1 MRQLLFCQDR
11 LNAMITAIRRIFSSK
26 LGAAIALAFVLL
38 MGLAFAVT
46 DVNSFMGGGT
56 SGVSGGNV
64 ARVGDRQISLNELRQ
79 RIDRAYDRQ
88 RAENPGLTREQFIAG
103 GAIDRILSELI
114 DVYAIEQY
122 AREQGFGIDKAVID
136 RAIASNP
143 QFAGVTGNFDQA
155 IFEGAL
161 RQMGTTERD
170 VRRDLE
176 NAGIARQLLGP
187 FATVRNV
194 PENVALPYAALLLE
208 SREGQATFIPAARF
222 RPTDNPT
229 DAQLQTYYRSQ
240 RARYMMPERRA
251 ISYAL
256 LDESAVRTPP
266 TVTDAEIAAE
276 YRATPAAFAAS
287 ENRDLV
293 QVITADR
300 AVADR
305 IVAAV
310 RGGQSLGAAATAAGL
325 AAAALNDQTRERY
338 VSATNAEAARAV
350 FAAREGAL
358 VGPIAVPLGFA
369 VVRVQEVESRPAV
382 TLAEATPAIR
392 TRLLERKRQEA
403 LVDVYNNVQDALN
416 NGSTVAEVAQERG
429 LTVQTTPPL
438 ISNGTA
444 PGDSSFRPNPLL
456 PALVGPAFAAG
467 EGDPAQIITL
477 QENRIFA
484 LVEVSRIIPAAPP
497 ALATIRDRVI
507 ADWRLAEG
515 ARQARTRARA
525 IVAAIDRGTAFAAA
539 AQAQGAG
546 DGVQRLGGRRLQLTQ
561 AQGRIPPEIA
571 LLFSMAPGTAR
582 TLEMPNNAGWMVINL
597 TRIVRGN
604 PSENANLVAQVR
616 QQFGPALGNE
626 YVQALVNSARRAVGV
641 TISEDT
647 VAELR
652 RQLTG
657 SAAAPAS

>member
-1 MRQLLFCQDR
+1 
-11 LNAMITAIRRIFSSK
+11 MITAIRRIFSSK
-26 LGAAIALAFVLL
+26 IGAAIALAFVLL

-46 DVNSFMGGGT
+46 DVNGFMGGGN

-88 RAENPGLTREQFIAG
+88 RGENPGLTREQFIG
-103 GAIDRILSELI
+103 SGAIDRILGELI

-122 AREQGFGIDKAVID
+122 ARNSGFGIDRAVID

-143 QFAGVTGNFDQA
+143 QFAGVTGNFDQTV
-155 IFEGAL
+155 FEGVL
-161 RQMGTTERD
+161 RQMGTNERD

-187 FATVRNV
+187 FASVRAV

-208 SREGQATFIPAARF
+208 TREGQATFIPAARF
-222 RPTDNPT
+222 RPSGNPT

-240 RARYMMPERRA
+240 SARYMVPERRA
-251 ISYAL
+251 IRYAL
-256 LDESAVRTPP
+256 LDESTVRTPP
-266 TVTDAEIAAE
+266 TVTDAEITTE
-276 YRATPAAFAAS
+276 YGANPAAFAAS
-287 ENRDLV
+287 ETRNLI
-293 QVITADR
+293 QVITTDR

-305 IVAAV
+305 IVAAT
-310 RGGQSLGAAATAAGL
+310 RGGQSLNAAATAAGL
-325 AAAALNDQTRERY
+325 AAATLNDQTRERY
-338 VSATNAEAARAV
+338 TAATDAAAARAV
-350 FAAREGAL
+350 FTASEGTL
-358 VGPIAVPLGFA
+358 IGPITVPLGFA
-369 VVRVQEVESRPAV
+369 VVRIEEVESRAAV
-382 TLAEATPAIR
+382 TLAQATPAIR

-403 LVDVYNNVQDALN
+403 LVDVYNSVQDAMN
-416 NGSTVAEVAQERG
+416 NGSTVAEVAEERG
-429 LTVQTTPPL
+429 LTVRTTPPL

-444 PGDSSFRPNPLL
+444 PGDTTFRPDPLL
-456 PALVGPAFAAG
+456 PALVSPAFAAG
-467 EGDPAQIITL
+467 EGDPGQIITL

-484 LVEVSRIIPAAPP
+484 LVEVARLVPAAPP
-497 ALATIRDRVI
+497 ALSTIRDRVV

-515 ARQARTRARA
+515 SRQARTRARA
-525 IVAAIDRGTAFAAA
+525 IVAAVERGTPFAAA
-539 AQAQGAG
+539 TQAQGAS

-561 AQGRIPPEIA
+561 AQGRIPPEIS

-582 TLEMPNNAGWMVINL
+582 TLELPGNAGWMVINL
-597 TRIVRGN
+597 TRVVRGD
-604 PSENANLVAQVR
+604 PAENANLVGQVR

-626 YVQALVNSARRAVGV
+626 YVQALVNAARRSVGV
-641 TISEDT
+641 AISDDT

-657 SAAAPAS
+657 SAVAPVN